1 MKQEVNEQIMR
12 FCRAFMRNK
21 SVDLPV
27 RPSQFAV
34 LGIMCSVP
42 GVHTPVD
49 LSRRLGVSKA
59 MISMHLSALVDM
71 GLVMRVPSP
80 EDGRSVVVMPS
91 RQGVELFNKVS
102 RATNKRIEMLS
113 KKMGVGEFN
122 ELLRLISVANQILD
136 DGAAV

>member
-1 MKQEVNEQIMR
+1 MNEEIMH

-34 LGIMCSVP
+34 LDIMCSVP
-42 GVHTPVD
+42 GMLTPVE

-71 GLVMRVPSP
+71 GLVMRVQSP
-80 EDGRSVVVMPS
+80 EDGRSIVVMPS
-91 RQGVELFNKVS
+91 RLGRDLFDRVV
-102 RATNKRIEMLS
+102 RASNKRIEILS
-113 KKMGVGEFN
+113 KKMGKGQFD
-122 ELLRLISVANQILD
+122 ELLRLIGVANQILD
-136 DGAAV
+136 DVSAV

>member
-1 MKQEVNEQIMR
+1 MNEEIMR

-34 LGIMCSVP
+34 LDIMCSVP
-42 GVHTPVD
+42 GMLTPVE

-71 GLVMRVPSP
+71 GLVMRVQSP

-91 RQGVELFNKVS
+91 RLGRDLFDRVV
-102 RATNKRIEMLS
+102 RASNKRIEILS
-113 KKMGVGEFN
+113 KKMGKGQFD

-136 DGAAV
+136 DGSAV

>member
-1 MKQEVNEQIMR
+1 MNEEIMR

-34 LGIMCSVP
+34 LNIMCSVP
-42 GVHTPVD
+42 GMLTPVE

-71 GLVMRVPSP
+71 GLVMRVQSP

-91 RQGVELFNKVS
+91 RLGRDLFDRVV
-102 RATNKRIEMLS
+102 RTNKKRVEILS
-113 KKMGVGEFN
+113 KKMGKGQFD

-136 DGAAV
+136 DGSAV

>member
-1 MKQEVNEQIMR
+1 MNEEIMR

-34 LGIMCSVP
+34 LDIMCSVP
-42 GVHTPVD
+42 GMLTPVE

-71 GLVMRVPSP
+71 GLVMRVQSP
-80 EDGRSVVVMPS
+80 EDGRSVVVVPS
-91 RQGVELFNKVS
+91 RLGRDLFGRGV
-102 RATNKRIEMLS
+102 RASNKRIEILS
-113 KKMGVGEFN
+113 KKMGKGQFD
-122 ELLRLISVANQILD
+122 ELLRLIGVANQILD
-136 DGAAV
+136 DGSAV

>member
-1 MKQEVNEQIMR
+1 MNEEIMR

-34 LGIMCSVP
+34 LDIMCSVP
-42 GVHTPVD
+42 GMLTPVE

-71 GLVMRVPSP
+71 GLVMRVQSP

-102 RATNKRIEMLS
+102 RASNKRVEILS
-113 KKMGVGEFN
+113 KKMGKRQFD

-136 DGAAV
+136 DGSAV

>member
-1 MKQEVNEQIMR
+1 MNEEIMR
-12 FCRAFMRNK
+12 FCRVFMRNK
-21 SVDLPV
+21 SVDLPI

-34 LGIMCSVP
+34 LDIMCSVP
-42 GVHTPVD
+42 GMLTPVE

-71 GLVMRVPSP
+71 GLVMRVQSP

-91 RQGVELFNKVS
+91 RLGRDLFGRVV
-102 RATNKRIEMLS
+102 RASNKRIEILS
-113 KKMGVGEFN
+113 KKMGKGQFD

-136 DGAAV
+136 DGSAV

>member
-1 MKQEVNEQIMR
+1 MNEEIMR

-34 LGIMCSVP
+34 LDIMCSVP
-42 GVHTPVD
+42 GMLTPVE

-71 GLVMRVPSP
+71 GLVMRVQSP
-80 EDGRSVVVMPS
+80 EDGRSIVVMPS

-102 RATNKRIEMLS
+102 RASNKRVEILY
-113 KKMGVGEFN
+113 KKMGKGQFD
-122 ELLRLISVANQILD
+122 ELLRLIGVANQILD
-136 DGAAV
+136 DGSAV

>member
-1 MKQEVNEQIMR
+1 MNEEIMR

-34 LGIMCSVP
+34 LDIMCSVP
-42 GVHTPVD
+42 GMLTPVE

-71 GLVMRVPSP
+71 GLVMRVQSP

-91 RQGVELFNKVS
+91 RLGRDLFDRVV
-102 RATNKRIEMLS
+102 RASNKRIEILS
-113 KKMGVGEFN
+113 KKMGQGQFD
-122 ELLRLISVANQILD
+122 ELLRLIGVANQILD
-136 DGAAV
+136 DVSAV

>member
-1 MKQEVNEQIMR
+1 MNEEIMR

-34 LGIMCSVP
+34 LDIMCSVP
-42 GVHTPVD
+42 GMLTPVE

-71 GLVMRVPSP
+71 GLVMRVQSP

-91 RQGVELFNKVS
+91 RLGRDLFDRVV
-102 RATNKRIEMLS
+102 RASNKRIEILS
-113 KKMGVGEFN
+113 KKMGKGQFD
-122 ELLRLISVANQILD
+122 ELLRLIGVANQILD
-136 DGAAV
+136 DGSAV

>member
-1 MKQEVNEQIMR
+1 MNEEIMR

-27 RPSQFAV
+27 RPSRFAV
-34 LGIMCSVP
+34 LNIMCSVP
-42 GVHTPVD
+42 GMLTPVE

-71 GLVMRVPSP
+71 GLVMRVQSP

-91 RQGVELFNKVS
+91 RLGRDLFDRVVRTSKKRVE
-102 RATNKRIEMLS
+102 ILS
-113 KKMGVGEFN
+113 KKMGKGQFD

-136 DGAAV
+136 DVSAV